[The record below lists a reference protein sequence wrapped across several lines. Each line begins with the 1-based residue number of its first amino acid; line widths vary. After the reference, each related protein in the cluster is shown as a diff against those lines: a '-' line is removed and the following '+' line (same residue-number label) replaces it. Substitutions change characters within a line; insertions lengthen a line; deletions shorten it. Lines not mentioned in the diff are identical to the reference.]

1 MNLVHFRPK
10 MFSLDDR
17 EGPKQGRKILTAEIR
32 IPMLSM
38 GMTEGVLREWL
49 VEDGTTV
56 QEGMAIYSLE
66 SDKAIE
72 EVQSPGNG
80 VLRIKAKVGETYPV
94 GELIGAI
101 E

>member
-1 MNLVHFRPK
+1 MTAAKVRGV
-10 MFSLDDR
+10 S
-17 EGPKQGRKILTAEIR
+17 ILSAEIR

-38 GMTEGVLREWL
+38 GMTEGILKEWL
-49 VEDGTTV
+49 VEDGSTV

-72 EVQSPGNG
+72 EVQSPGAG
-80 VLRIKAKVGETYPV
+80 VLRIAGKIGETYPV
-94 GELIGAI
+94 GELIGTI

>member
-1 MNLVHFRPK
+1 M
-10 MFSLDDR
+10 S
-17 EGPKQGRKILTAEIR
+17 AEIK

-49 VEDGTTV
+49 VEDGAAV

-66 SDKAIE
+66 SDKAVE
-72 EVQSPGNG
+72 EVQSPGAG
-80 VLRIKAKVGETYPV
+80 VLRIVGRVGETYPV
-94 GELIGAI
+94 GELIGTI